1 MVSEWVINQLI
12 IVFISYYNVLPT
24 CSLNTSLVVLHVIY
38 NKSNLKNT
46 NTTEALCFKT
56 FIKYTHTH
64 LIIKL
69 IYWQEYYEFL
79 LSIGKSTFMH
89 FYM

>member
-1 MVSEWVINQLI
+1 MIINPWLI
-12 IVFISYYNVLPT
+12 PT
-24 CSLNTSLVVLHVIY
+24 CSLNTYCTSLIQ
-38 NKSNLKNT
+38 NKLNLKHT
-46 NTTEALCFKT
+46 NTTEQLCFKI
-56 FIKYTHTH
+56 FIKYMHTH

-79 LSIGKSTFMH
+79 MGISKSPFMH

>member
-1 MVSEWVINQLI
+1 MYFQHAVWI
-12 IVFISYYNVLPT
+12 
-24 CSLNTSLVVLHVIY
+24 LVVLHIIY
-38 NKSNLKNT
+38 NNSNLKHT
-46 NTTEALCFKT
+46 NTTEALCFLKSLLNT
-56 FIKYTHTH
+56 RIYISH